1 MATRYAIGPSIGIA
15 RVGNSPDSFYIA
27 PDAINGLPFECNTA
41 GILHIVNERPVLVR
55 KFKDFQGRIRKQ
67 AALFRIY
74 RFDDGKPVVEVTL
87 SDPSVKQISW
97 TAHLA
102 NKKACWYNFAE
113 LQGNLLYGEKNSYKN
128 QGVKFR
134 NPGKTSLGDRQKLII
149 DPGPRTVTGALQKAD
164 FSSTTVPHDYPHAS
178 FPDKVTYGEQ
188 ITSLGSMLTD
198 DAGRL
203 LALGAFGKSGGDSSI
218 TSFAGADTWHDDIS
232 DGPVTCTLTLTSGEV
247 VDLSAWCIV
256 GSPKFVPEIANIV
269 TLADTMYDVAVRD
282 LNYDPKIFANGTY
295 QSDYIANFERDLL
308 PILERP
314 AAYRWVANVP
324 SMNSVSPPPF
334 DARDNTAA
342 TADLRKAYLSLVRN
356 PGPANQISPDNNQLF
371 SSNDAGSTGFPLM
384 PLNSGSNSVS
394 NEMIDKFL
402 ALTET
407 QYFFLS
413 QWAAGKFT
421 TAPPPDQDVVLK
433 LSEES
438 VGNCVGGP
446 FCPGIEVTWSTRN
459 PNIYSDVYTLRHRH
473 DEAWYKQHGLDPFED
488 ETADKSGCEPGDLTK
503 RMAIPWQADFFQCS
517 IQFINFTDPK
527 INKGSG
533 IPQPPTY
540 YAYWWPPQS
549 PWLVITGDLDTADQ
563 DAAGTPAGYQV
574 LYSRGINTFAQMVS
588 SWYYM
593 GFIVNQATTEYS
605 KLMPYIVEQE
615 RNHSGFIAAAVA
627 VGDASNVVSGQNT
640 NFSIAWFLPAV
651 PAASPKLRTAAFRAE
666 AVAGAEPEE
675 AVVTPAA
682 AGIEV
687 GGSRYRGRQ

>member
-1 MATRYAIGPSIGIA
+1 MATRYAIGPTIGIA

-27 PDAINGLPFECNTA
+27 PDEIGGLPFECNTD
-41 GILHIVNERPVLVR
+41 GILRIVNGLPVPVR
-55 KFKDFQGRIRKQ
+55 KFKDSQGRIRRQ

-74 RFDDGKPVVEVTL
+74 RFEDDGPAIEVTL
-87 SDPSVKQISW
+87 SDRSVQQISW

-102 NKKACWYNFAE
+102 NKKACWYNFSE

-128 QGVKFR
+128 QGVTFR
-134 NPGKTSLGDRQKLII
+134 NSDKTSPEDRRKLII
-149 DPGPRTVTGALQKAD
+149 DPGPRTITGTLQKTE
-164 FSSTTVPHDYPHAS
+164 FSASTVSDDYPDAS
-178 FPDKVTYGEQ
+178 FPGRVTFGEQ
-188 ITSLGSMLTD
+188 ITNLGSMLTD

-203 LALGAFGKSGGDSSI
+203 LLLGGFGKSSGDSSI

-232 DGPVTCTLTLTSGEV
+232 DGPVTCTLTLNSGES
-247 VDLSAWCIV
+247 LTLTAWCLV

-269 TLADTMYDVAVRD
+269 TLADTMYDVAIRD
-282 LNYDPKIFANGTY
+282 LNYDPKIFANGAY
-295 QSDYIANFERDLL
+295 QADYVANFDRDIR

-314 AAYRWVANVP
+314 AAYRWVANAP

-334 DARDNTAA
+334 DARDNTTA
-342 TADLRKAYLSLVRN
+342 TKGLRTAYLGLFRN
-356 PGPANQISPDNNQLF
+356 PGSADQISPDNNQLF
-371 SSNDAGSTGFPLM
+371 SSDSAGSTGYPLM
-384 PLNSGSNSVS
+384 PLISGSNSVS
-394 NEMIDKFL
+394 NEEIDKFL

-421 TAPPPDQDVVLK
+421 TTAPPQQSTVLK
-433 LSEES
+433 LSEAS

-459 PNIYSDVYTLRHRH
+459 RNIYSDLYVLRHRH
-473 DEAWYKQHGLDPFED
+473 DEEWYKQHGLDPFED
-488 ETADKSGCEPGDLTK
+488 ETADQQGCEPGDLTK

-517 IQFINFTDPK
+517 IQFINFTNPK

-549 PWLVITGDLDTADQ
+549 PWQVITGDLDIADQ

-593 GFIVNQATTEYS
+593 GFIVNQATTEYA

-615 RNHSGFIAAAVA
+615 RNHRGFVAAAIA
-627 VGDASNVVSGQNT
+627 LGDATNVVTGLNT
-640 NFSIAWFLPAV
+640 NFSNAWFLPATPT
-651 PAASPKLRTAAFRAE
+651 PAPKLRTVDGLAAGVETLGVEDE
-666 AVAGAEPEE
+666 AI
-675 AVVTPAA
+675 TPAA
-682 AGIEV
+682 FGIQV
-687 GGSRYRGRQ
+687 GTSRHRGRQ